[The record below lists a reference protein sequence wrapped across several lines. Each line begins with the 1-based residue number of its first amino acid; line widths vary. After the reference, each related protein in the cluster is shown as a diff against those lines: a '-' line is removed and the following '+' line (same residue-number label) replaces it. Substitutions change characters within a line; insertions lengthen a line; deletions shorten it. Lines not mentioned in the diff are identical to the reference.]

1 MPVNRKLKIFLNYF
15 LGPVIFIWVSFTI
28 YHRIIRQPHLHE
40 AWINIRHSL
49 DDDRYWYLVLT
60 LFLMLVNWGIEARKW
75 QLLVR
80 QLENISFTKAFY
92 SVLTGVSISVNTP
105 NRVGE
110 YGGRIL
116 YLKPENRLKAISL
129 NMITSVSQLIVT
141 VVMGIAGVVVLLC
154 SFPLEILHRNGLT
167 AFWTDILLYGGLAF
181 GVVTI
186 VLYFRISW
194 LVRLLEAMPVL
205 RKIIPYIRV
214 LDHYEWPLLANML
227 LLSTIRFVVFVSQY
241 LLLFRLLYVDA
252 SWWQG
257 FWVVSVVM
265 LILAVIPTITI
276 TEFVVRGETMITLMG
291 LFSHNEFAIG
301 LASFV
306 IWIINLIIP
315 ALAGSLLILGIKII
329 KDKE

>member
-1 MPVNRKLKIFLNYF
+1 MPVNRKLKIFLNYL
-15 LGPVIFIWVSFTI
+15 LGPVIFIWVSFSI
-28 YHRIIRQPHLHE
+28 YNRVIRQPHLHE

-49 DDDRYWYLVLT
+49 EGSRYWYLVLA
-60 LFLMLVNWGIEARKW
+60 LGLMLVNWGIEARKW

-80 QLENISFTKAFY
+80 QLEDIPFRKAFY

-116 YLKPENRLKAISL
+116 YLRPENRLKAISL

-141 VVMGIAGVVVLLC
+141 VVMGIAGVLTLMY
-154 SFPLEILHRNGLT
+154 SFPSAVLHRNGLT
-167 AFWTDILLYGGLAF
+167 VFWINILLYGGLGF
-181 GVVTI
+181 GIMTI
-186 VLYFRISW
+186 VLYFRVSW
-194 LVRLLEAMPVL
+194 LVRLLEMMPVL
-205 RKIIPYIRV
+205 KKVTPYIRV
-214 LDHYEWPLLANML
+214 LDHYEWPLLARML
-227 LLSTIRFVVFVSQY
+227 ILSTLRFVVFVSQY
-241 LLLFRLLYVDA
+241 LLLFRLLYVEV

-265 LILAVIPTITI
+265 LILAVIPTITM
-276 TEFVVRGETMITLMG
+276 TEFVVRGETTITLMG

-315 ALAGSLLILGIKII
+315 ALLGSLLILGIKII
-329 KDKE
+329 KDK